1 MTTALGTTSQR
12 AIRLLL
18 VAALLVA
25 ALLTT
30 YVVVGAALGADGGP
44 IDLQWPHLLALLA
57 VVLVEEPVRRWL
69 VPRVHELFDQRR
81 EPYEAIVA
89 LSTPAPSTTSAAA
102 AIAHAVGLPF
112 VELEVDG
119 SLDRAGVPVQGAPP
133 VVLSIRYGDE
143 VLGTLRTCARRPGA
157 QLSVADRRLLR
168 ELGGQVAQ
176 RLIAEQ
182 ATARLSRARTDLV
195 TAREEERQRIR
206 NDLHDGFAPSLASIS
221 LQLKALQRRTQAR
234 DPATDA
240 SIDLLLQS
248 LQQTSGELRRIVYD
262 LRPPLLDDLGLRG
275 ALERGAAAVETP
287 RVTVVGTEEQLPAA
301 IEVAFFRIAT
311 EAIRNAARHASA
323 TRVDVRITVEDG
335 HALVVVDDDGIG
347 LGEDTVAGVGLSA
360 MRQRAEELGGSLTI
374 RAVPGGGTR
383 VAAEIPCGGGHDQGA
398 RRR

>member
-1 MTTALGTTSQR
+1 MTTALVSTSQR
-12 AIRLLL
+12 AVRLLL
-18 VAALLVA
+18 VVALLVA

-30 YVVVGAALGADGGP
+30 YVVVGAVLGADGP
-44 IDLQWPHLLALLA
+44 IDLRWPHLVALGA
-57 VVLVEEPVRRWL
+57 VVLAEEPLRRWL
-69 VPRVHELFDQRR
+69 VPGVHELLDQRR
-81 EPYEAIVA
+81 EPYETIVA

-112 VELEVDG
+112 VEVEVDG
-119 SLDRAGVPVQGAPP
+119 SVDRVGVPVPGADP
-133 VVLSIRYGDE
+133 VVLSIRYGEE

-157 QLSVADRRLLR
+157 QLSAADRRLLR
-168 ELGGQVAQ
+168 DLGGQVAL

-182 ATARLSRARTDLV
+182 ATAQLARARTDLV

-206 NDLHDGFAPSLASIS
+206 NDLHDGFAPSLASIN
-221 LQLKALQRRTQAR
+221 LQLKALQRRTAP
-234 DPATDA
+234 DPAIEA
-240 SIDLLLQS
+240 SIELLLQS
-248 LQQTSGELRRIVYD
+248 MQQASSELRRIVYD

-275 ALERGAAAVETP
+275 ALERGAAAVETT
-287 RVTVVGTEEQLPAA
+287 RVTVAGTEEHLPAA

-311 EAIRNAARHASA
+311 EAIRNAVRHASA
-323 TRVDVRITVEDG
+323 SRVAVRISVEDG

-347 LGEDTVAGVGLSA
+347 LSADTVAGVGLSS